1 MTKLVPLRTIEHGL
15 RRALSIL
22 EIEGAQRAIHDLL
35 GVRRSASLF
44 RKCADPD
51 DDKHHLQFRYAV
63 ALDVGCAMAEQQPPF
78 LEVHHYLV
86 EQHGRKDPPGDGDGA
101 ARLVQAV
108 LALQAALGDLSQ
120 TVSEGLRADGPGG
133 TRLTIHE
140 KHAIYET
147 LEAID
152 HQTEMTKRT
161 IAE

>member
-1 MTKLVPLRTIEHGL
+1 MTKLAPLRTIEHGL

-22 EIEGAQRAIHDLL
+22 EIEGAQRAIHDFL
-35 GVRRSASLF
+35 GVRRSASLL

-63 ALDVGCAMAEQQPPF
+63 ALDVGCAKAGQQPPF
-78 LEVHHYLV
+78 LEVHNYLV
-86 EQHGRKDPPGDGDGA
+86 EQHTGRDPPGDGDGA

-120 TVSEGLRADGPGG
+120 TVSDGLRVDGPGG

-140 KHAIYET
+140 KHSIYET
-147 LEAID
+147 LEAIH